1 MFSLNIKQLFKAPYY
16 FSYYQK
22 LFDRDRKNPNA
33 RRGWN
38 KNQGARNKNNMQMKS
53 RDASVTVRADWNT
66 IEEMDFV
73 RFSKLSLPNI
83 KDPEDL

>member
-1 MFSLNIKQLFKAPYY
+1 MHAEVGIKIKV
-16 FSYYQK
+16 
-22 LFDRDRKNPNA
+22 DD
-33 RRGWN
+33 
-38 KNQGARNKNNMQMKS
+38 NKNNMQMKS

-83 KDPEDL
+83 KEPEDL

>member
-1 MFSLNIKQLFKAPYY
+1 MLLIYSFY
-16 FSYYQK
+16 
-22 LFDRDRKNPNA
+22 RDRKNPNA

-38 KNQGARNKNNMQMKS
+38 KNQGGRSNKNNMQMKS

-83 KDPEDL
+83 KEPEDV

>member
-1 MFSLNIKQLFKAPYY
+1 
-16 FSYYQK
+16 
-22 LFDRDRKNPNA
+22 
-33 RRGWN
+33 
-38 KNQGARNKNNMQMKS
+38 MQMKS

-73 RFSKLSLPNI
+73 RFSKLSLPTV

>member
-1 MFSLNIKQLFKAPYY
+1 MGLFC
-16 FSYYQK
+16 
-22 LFDRDRKNPNA
+22 RDRKNLNS
-33 RRGWN
+33 RKGWN
-38 KNQGARNKNNMQMKS
+38 KNQGGRSNKNNMQMKS

-73 RFSKLSLPNI
+73 RFSKLTLPNI

>member
-1 MFSLNIKQLFKAPYY
+1 LK
-16 FSYYQK
+16 K
-22 LFDRDRKNPNA
+22 LFFRDRKNPNA

-38 KNQGARNKNNMQMKS
+38 NKQGGRSNKNNMQMKS

-73 RFSKLSLPNI
+73 RFSKLSLPTV